1 MTDQSTADQN
11 ELDNMVDLSAV
22 LEQDSSGSAAREF
35 IATFEADA
43 APLEAALRGAL
54 SPDEYKSTSAMAQAL
69 RAAQGVIRT
78 VWTGFHP
85 GKDLAC

>member
-1 MTDQSTADQN
+1 MNDRSTSGQN
-11 ELDNMVDLSAV
+11 DLDTMVDLSAV
-22 LEQDSSGSAAREF
+22 LEQDSSGCAAREF

-54 SPDEYKSTSAMAQAL
+54 SPDEYNTTSAMAQAL
-69 RAAQGVIRT
+69 RSAQGVIRT